1 MKKNKLNSRQKEII
15 KILTKSKV
23 DSPITASMIAK
34 ELSLSARTVLRE
46 MPKIEQ
52 WLDENEFNFIKKPG
66 VGLIIDENLENQE
79 LILELLEIE
88 KIKKEFSKE
97 ERKKI
102 IVGELLTTK
111 EPLKLFYFTLLHN
124 LRYQREH

>member
-52 WLDENEFNFIKKPG
+52 
-66 VGLIIDENLENQE
+66 
-79 LILELLEIE
+79 
-88 KIKKEFSKE
+88 
-97 ERKKI
+97 
-102 IVGELLTTK
+102 
-111 EPLKLFYFTLLHN
+111 
-124 LRYQREH
+124 

>member
-34 ELSLSARTVLRE
+34 ELSLSARNVLRE

-52 WLDENEFNFIKKPG
+52 WLDENEFNFISNFISH
-66 VGLIIDENLENQE
+66 LFIS
-79 LILELLEIE
+79 
-88 KIKKEFSKE
+88 SKS
-97 ERKKI
+97 
-102 IVGELLTTK
+102 
-111 EPLKLFYFTLLHN
+111 PLNVPSDTLSC
-124 LRYQREH
+124 EVK

>member
-23 DSPITASMIAK
+23 DSPITTSMIAK

-46 MPKIEQ
+46 MPKIEE

-97 ERKKI
+97 ERKK
-102 IVGELLTTK
+102 
-111 EPLKLFYFTLLHN
+111 
-124 LRYQREH
+124 

>member
-97 ERKKI
+97 ERKK
-102 IVGELLTTK
+102 
-111 EPLKLFYFTLLHN
+111 
-124 LRYQREH
+124 